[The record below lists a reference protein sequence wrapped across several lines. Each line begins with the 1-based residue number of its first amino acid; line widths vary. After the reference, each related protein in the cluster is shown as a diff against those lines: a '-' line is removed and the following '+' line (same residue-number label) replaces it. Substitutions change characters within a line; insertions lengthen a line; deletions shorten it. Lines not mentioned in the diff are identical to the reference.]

1 MTTKEF
7 VHIRL
12 ASQQLMGAKSESPAD
27 VVKWLGAV
35 QSQDYAGAKWAV
47 GIRLQHPSEDTVEQA
62 FQDGKILRTHLLRPT
77 WHFATPDDIRWL
89 LNLTAPRVQSANA
102 YMYRKIGL
110 DASMLKR
117 SRVALTRALR
127 GGQHLTR
134 DELRSFF
141 QKNRILIDVDLR
153 MTYLMMQAELDG
165 VICSGPR
172 RGKQFTYALLDERV
186 PNTKTLGRDEAL
198 AELARRFF
206 NSRGPATVHDFA
218 KWSGLTVTDA
228 RTGLESVKQYFESSV
243 VDGKEH
249 WFKPCGSK
257 PSQRSPIAHLLSV
270 YDEYFSGYK
279 DRSAILSHETA
290 ARLSE
295 MSGALGYIVVDG
307 QVVGTW
313 KREVAKGAKAIKTSF
328 ARRLSIAEERAIGT
342 AARAYAKFLGMKQR
356 FE

>member
-1 MTTKEF
+1 
-7 VHIRL
+7 
-12 ASQQLMGAKSESPAD
+12 
-27 VVKWLGAV
+27 
-35 QSQDYAGAKWAV
+35 
-47 GIRLQHPSEDTVEQA
+47 
-62 FQDGKILRTHLLRPT
+62 
-77 WHFATPDDIRWL
+77 
-89 LNLTAPRVQSANA
+89 
-102 YMYRKIGL
+102 MYRKIGL
-110 DASMLKR
+110 DAPMLKR

-198 AELARRFF
+198 AELVRRFF

-279 DRSAILSHETA
+279 DRSAIVSRETA
-290 ARLSE
+290 ARLSA
-295 MSGALGYIVVDG
+295 MSGALGSIIVDG

-313 KREVAKGAKAIKTSF
+313 KRELEKDAVVIRTNF
-328 ARRLSIAEERAIGT
+328 ARRLPTAEEPAVRIAT
-342 AARAYAKFLGMKQR
+342 QAYADFLGLSAR